1 MPKLDLLLLPL
12 LGGYIFLISFTV
24 TKFYHQRIER
34 QRLIFNSLIASFFI
48 VLIGFAFDELL
59 LKSNCLID
67 FRTWFG
73 KLLPIEYTGLN
84 HSILFFLIS
93 YPISLILN
101 WILPKKKALKYVVER
116 WGNQMEKLFWFSLN
130 HKNDEEKLLMLTT
143 KSNKVYVAYVNK
155 ISEPIGDSFVTLI
168 PNFSGYRSKETQE
181 FIITNDYLDTI
192 EKFVKNNKTS
202 EIGQKLS
209 VLIHKSE
216 ILMVSKF
223 SLEVFNAF
231 NGEKIENDQSQVSG
245 EGDIMINPQS
255 V

>member
-12 LGGYIFLISFTV
+12 LGGYIFLITFTV

-48 VLIGFAFDELL
+48 AIVGFAIDELL
-59 LKSNCLID
+59 LKSCCLINL
-67 FRTWFG
+67 RSWLG
-73 KLLPIEYTGLN
+73 SLSPIEYSGLN

-93 YPISLILN
+93 YPISIFLN
-101 WILPKKKALKYVVER
+101 KILPTKTALTYVVER
-116 WGNQMEKLFWFSLN
+116 WGNQMERLFWLSLN

-143 KSNKVYVAYVNK
+143 KSNKVYVAYINK

-181 FIITNDYLDTI
+181 LIITTDYLDI
-192 EKFVKNNKTS
+192 LQKLVEDDKTS
-202 EIGQKLS
+202 EIDQKLGI
-209 VLIHKSE
+209 VIPKSE

-223 SLEVFNAF
+223 DLGVFSDFNDDNIEEVQ
-231 NGEKIENDQSQVSG
+231 DD
-245 EGDIMINPQS
+245 DIQLS